1 VTAIAIKQK
10 KEGAGHPSRKRKR
23 GFESRRY
30 CSVAQL
36 AERVTLDHQVQ
47 GSSPCWATK
56 MIDLLVQS
64 FYVYYGL
71 DWLSFFFG
79 VGGMYLISEKN
90 KVGFLL
96 QAVSVI
102 CAIGCSVIAGQFGFI
117 VSNAVMFCV
126 VSYGYW
132 NWDDNAP

>member
-1 VTAIAIKQK
+1 
-10 KEGAGHPSRKRKR
+10 
-23 GFESRRY
+23 
-30 CSVAQL
+30 
-36 AERVTLDHQVQ
+36 
-47 GSSPCWATK
+47 

-96 QAVSVI
+96 QAISVI
-102 CAIGCSVIAGQFGFI
+102 CAIGCSAIAGQFGFI

-126 VSYGYW
+126 VSYGYSNW
-132 NWDDNAP
+132 NDEKNAP